1 MINLIKIILF
11 FIISTIGILFT
22 YLPIYTLKF
31 FVNILLL
38 SIGAK
43 KPIVRDLRKYK
54 HDASIIV
61 FQHNSYL
68 DGYIL
73 LAVFEK
79 LTLMMAKK
87 FTKNILFKILAK
99 NLNFL
104 LPDLDKK
111 GAGIT
116 KEIEGFI
123 NNNGDGTGRYLA
135 MAPTANKA
143 TAEDKFGP
151 FSTGAFVAMRPV
163 VPILIRYND
172 ENCTWLNDIKNG
184 FAENDNMKR
193 FMKVICMDNVQ
204 CEVTIL
210 EEVTADGC
218 TTPREYADKV
228 QAAMRDYDA
237 QVPAKF

>member
-31 FVNILLL
+31 FVNILLI
-38 SIGAK
+38 SIGVK

-99 NLNFL
+99 NLKFL
-104 LPDLDKK
+104 LTDLDKK
-111 GAGIT
+111 GGGIT
-116 KEIEGFI
+116 KEIERFI
-123 NNNGDGTGRYLA
+123 NKDDSACSYLA

-143 TAEDKFGP
+143 TTEDKFGP
-151 FSTGAFVAMRPV
+151 FSTGAFVAMKPV
-163 VPILIRYND
+163 VPVLIRYND
-172 ENCTWLNDIKNG
+172 DNCTWLNDIKNG
-184 FAENDNMKR
+184 FRENDDMKR
-193 FMKVICMDNVQ
+193 FMKVICMNNIR

-218 TTPREYADKV
+218 ATPREYADKV
-228 QAAMRDYDA
+228 QAEMRDYDA
-237 QVPAKF
+237 RVPARF